1 MAAKKKS
8 GIDMG
13 ASAFVTDREAVLVP
27 VGEKNEML
35 TLYARR
41 LGCLEVTEI
50 SVKASASGVSWI
62 VPMCAASIEDEDGN
76 RFTDEEIRRLRKEV
90 ADPLFAAVIKVNRM
104 DTVGEDGNEKN

>member
-1 MAAKKKS
+1 MADKKKA
-8 GIDMG
+8 GIDIG
-13 ASAFVTDREAVLVP
+13 ASAYVTDREPVLVP
-27 VGEKNEML
+27 INDGML

-50 SVKASASGVSWI
+50 SAKASASGVPWI

-76 RFTDEEIRRLRKEV
+76 RFTDDEIRRLRKEV

-104 DTVGEDGNEKN
+104 DVADEDGNAKK